1 MEESPRKKVMR
12 WGAPG
17 SDHYSET
24 VYTYYFCKQ
33 CNVIGVKKEEAN
45 NTLLVQGEISQQLG
59 VVRK

>member
-1 MEESPRKKVMR
+1 MR